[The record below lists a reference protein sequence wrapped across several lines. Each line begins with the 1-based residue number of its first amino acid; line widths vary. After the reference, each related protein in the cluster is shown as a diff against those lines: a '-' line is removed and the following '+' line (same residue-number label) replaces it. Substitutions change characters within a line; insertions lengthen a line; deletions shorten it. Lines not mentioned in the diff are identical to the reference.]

1 MRIDDYLN
9 PNKYLIH
16 LTRFPAYQQR
26 LQEKYTLVVRLYQ
39 VEDKPQQRR
48 YIIQPLMHVVYQNA
62 T

>member
-1 MRIDDYLN
+1 MNQVFIW
-9 PNKYLIH
+9 I
-16 LTRFPAYQQR
+16 QQR

-39 VEDKPQQRR
+39 VEGKPQQRR